1 MRTLFVIPFCCLSLL
16 LAGFA
21 NAASLRIGTISQI
34 PVQDIREFQPL
45 ADYLASNLSALG
57 IDKGEVVTASSM
69 KEMAALLKAGKVDL
83 YIDSPFPM
91 LAVQRH
97 AAIDILLR
105 RWKKGT
111 PDYYSVIFVRKD
123 SGITTLEQLQGK
135 TLAFEEQFSTS
146 SYLLPKATL
155 RSAGLSVVE
164 KSQAQSHDI
173 AYTFS
178 DNDTNTVAWVVK
190 KQVAAGAI
198 SNVKFDKLPPRL
210 NDELTV
216 IHRSMAVPRHLLSCR
231 HGMKANW
238 VGKIRE
244 LLLGMEKNP
253 AGQKALLAF
262 GETTRF
268 DALPAESA
276 NELAQI
282 EKLAR
287 LIESELEQ

>member
-1 MRTLFVIPFCCLSLL
+1 MRTFSAIFVCCLGLWLSCSVH
-16 LAGFA
+16 
-21 NAASLRIGTISQI
+21 AASLRIGTISQM

-45 ADYLASNLSALG
+45 ADYLASNLAELG

-69 KEMAALLKAGKVDL
+69 KEMAVLLKAGKVDL
-83 YIDSPFPM
+83 YIDSPFPT

-97 AAIDILLR
+97 TAIDVLLR

-135 TLAFEEQFSTS
+135 TLAFEEPFSTS

-155 RSAGLSVVE
+155 RSTGLSVVE
-164 KSQAQSHDI
+164 KSRAQPRDI

-178 DNDTNTVAWVVK
+178 DNDTNTVAWVIK
-190 KQVAAGAI
+190 NQVAAGAI
-198 SNVKFDKLPPRL
+198 SNVKFAKLPTRL
-210 NDELTV
+210 SDDLTV
-216 IHRSMAVPRHLLSCR
+216 IQRSMAVPRHLVSYR
-231 HGMKANW
+231 HDLKATW
-238 VGKIRE
+238 VSRIRE
-244 LLLGMEKNP
+244 VLLAMEKNSD
-253 AGQKALLAF
+253 GQKALLAF

-268 DALPAESA
+268 DVLSAAAEK
-276 NELAQI
+276 ELAQI

-287 LIESELEQ
+287 LVEAELEQ